1 MTRRHPSRRAARVV
15 MWAGIAASA
24 LLLAALLSRGW
35 GRDAW
40 SIAAAVLFLLC
51 VATCVWAGVLGEQSA
66 REVKGTVD
74 RFAADR
80 HAALGAPRR
89 DAKTERRAI

>member
-1 MTRRHPSRRAARVV
+1 MTRRRLPRRAARVV

-24 LLLAALLSRGW
+24 VLLAALLSRGW

-40 SIAAAVLFLLC
+40 TIGAAALFLLC
-51 VATCVWAGVLGEQSA
+51 VTTCIWAGVVGERSA
-66 REVKGTVD
+66 REVRGAVD

-80 HAALGAPRR
+80 RAALGAPHR
-89 DAKTERRAI
+89 DTETERRAI